1 MLLQRNAGSTDS
13 LTMDATPLHGP
24 NDSSDQELVDV
35 YAIHAPLDLVS
46 EMTAK
51 QIRHASE
58 AAHTLER
65 RGYTEQAGVWRH
77 ETRPSLKA
85 TA

>member
-1 MLLQRNAGSTDS
+1 
-13 LTMDATPLHGP
+13 MDTTPLNGLTE
-24 NDSSDQELVDV
+24 SSDQELVDS
-35 YAIHAPLDLVS
+35 YAIYAPVDLVS

-51 QIRHASE
+51 QIRRASE
-58 AAHTLER
+58 AAHTLEL

-77 ETRPSLKA
+77 EDRPSLQA